1 MLLAS
6 QVLVGLLRLPAED
19 MHRKQRA
26 DAPAMQA
33 QQAADFRKMFD
44 KYDWTKQL

>member
-1 MLLAS
+1 MYVYL
-6 QVLVGLLRLPAED
+6 QVMVGLLRLPAED

-33 QQAADFRKMFD
+33 QQAADFRKLFD